1 MRETPGARQFSGRVM
16 VIVGFVMLVLNAADY
31 LFGWNQFGPWFVTF
45 GLILVAI
52 GTSLARSAGGQR

>member
-1 MRETPGARQFSGRVM
+1 MGTTSSASQFSGRVM

-31 LFGWNQFGPWFVTF
+31 LFGWNQFDPWFVGF

-52 GTSLARSAGGQR
+52 GAGLARSAGGQR